1 MRRLRLIAD
10 VVSVTYAEDADNRMA
25 RRAFVGEKMASMDA
39 EVFPLMVGFMTGP
52 ETVPDH
58 LVHPGIL
65 DRIRNA

>member
-1 MRRLRLIAD
+1 MRN

-39 EVFPLMVGFMTGP
+39 EVFPLLVGFMTGP
-52 ETVPDH
+52 ETIPDH
-58 LVHPGIL
+58 LVEPGIL

>member
-10 VVSVTYAEDADNRMA
+10 VVSVTYAEDADNRVA
-25 RRAFVGEKMASMDA
+25 RRLFLAGRMASMDA
-39 EVFPLMVGFMTGP
+39 EVFPLLVGFTTGP

-58 LVHPGIL
+58 LVNPEIL